1 MARRCI
7 VLLAIMFLM
16 PGIALAQNQP
26 EDEISKLLFEAY
38 LNGPRKTNTSTV
50 MAASHI
56 VAERGRM
63 SGFWRDVLAELSSG
77 DEHSEVNCVRILGN
91 MLATDAA
98 ARDAIRRQKETGE
111 VSAWIPSVHIGPEVV
126 EDLLKR
132 GTKADRFRID
142 HYTIALARARVPETR
157 KFFASILKAKKGAGP
172 VAPGA
177 GETVP
182 ESFNHLDSTRFHAAV
197 GLAQLGDP
205 LGIEWLIA
213 NCEEVNGHVEHA
225 RPYGASPG
233 GNLGSCCL
241 PALRQLT
248 GKRELATRA
257 EWEAWWRSV
266 DRKRLEVGAVQLAET
281 GGAF

>member
-132 GTKADRFRID
+132 GT
-142 HYTIALARARVPETR
+142 TC
-157 KFFASILKAKKGAGP
+157 AGP
-172 VAPGA
+172 GPGNTEVLCINSQGQEGRRA
-177 GETVP
+177 GRPRCGGDGARKLQPPRQHTVSCGGGP
-182 ESFNHLDSTRFHAAV
+182 GPTGR
-197 GLAQLGDP
+197 
-205 LGIEWLIA
+205 
-213 NCEEVNGHVEHA
+213 
-225 RPYGASPG
+225 SPG
-233 GNLGSCCL
+233 N
-241 PALRQLT
+241 
-248 GKRELATRA
+248 
-257 EWEAWWRSV
+257 
-266 DRKRLEVGAVQLAET
+266 
-281 GGAF
+281 